1 MWKSSLRQLLAPIAF
16 LAAMIS
22 GCATPDSSLVGADRA
37 AVLAR
42 HGTPPEV
49 HPLPGAGERWI
60 YPLGGL
66 QQFVWAVD
74 LDNAGRVVQVRQV
87 RTAQNFSRV
96 RIGIDTEADVR
107 REFGAPRIVVPFPL
121 TGLVGWMFPYLENDL
136 WNSEMAIYFD
146 AQGIVRKVENGPDP
160 RFLGGGN
167 DRH

>member
-1 MWKSSLRQLLAPIAF
+1 MSGAMGGEQGTELEGSGFLPGPAGNLQVEVDRP
-16 LAAMIS
+16 LAA
-22 GCATPDSSLVGADRA
+22 A
-37 AVLAR
+37 A
-42 HGTPPEV
+42 PPRV
-49 HPLPGAGERWI
+49 VVICHPHPQF
-60 YPLGGL
+60 GGL

-74 LDNAGRVVQVRQV
+74 LDSAGRVIQVRQV
-87 RTAQNFSRV
+87 RTAQNFARV

-107 REFGAPRIVVPFPL
+107 REFGAPRLVVPFPR

-146 AQGIVRKVENGPDP
+146 AQGIVRKLENGPDP